1 MHAIDIPAFAYIF
14 GFIGA
19 ALTVAS
25 FLMRNMLPLRLLALV
40 ASFFM
45 VVYGYYAAMLP
56 TLLLYVSMIFINAK
70 KAWDIHKLN
79 RAMEEARAEV
89 PLKDWLVPH
98 MKRRKVKAGT
108 VLWRQGDPANEMVF
122 LEKGSLRIQEYGEVL
137 REGTLVGEIGIF
149 ARDNRRTLTLVCE
162 TDCILHRM
170 TSEAMM
176 QLYFLSPQLGF
187 EVMRLVVARLQRD
200 VETWRARAQAAVSPP
215 APALSAVTP
224 APAAAPTP
232 AAKADEPS
240 EPVTTTP
247 PES

>member
-1 MHAIDIPAFAYIF
+1 MQATDIPTIAYVF

-40 ASFFM
+40 ASCFM
-45 VVYGYYAAMLP
+45 VAYGWFAAALP

-79 RAMEEARAEV
+79 RAMEQARSEV
-89 PLKDWLVPH
+89 PLKDWLVPY
-98 MKRRKVKAGT
+98 MKRRKVRAGT

-122 LEKGSLRIQEYGEVL
+122 LEKGSLRIEEYGEL
-137 REGTLVGEIGIF
+137 LGEGTLVGEIGIF
-149 ARDNRRTLTLVCE
+149 ARDGRRTLTLVCAS
-162 TDCILHRM
+162 DCVLHRM
-170 TSEAMM
+170 TSEAML

-200 VETWRARAQAAVSPP
+200 VETWRAKAQAAAPVVVAPPLSTPP
-215 APALSAVTP
+215 A
-224 APAAAPTP
+224 APAERQSAAVQGIP
-232 AAKADEPS
+232 EP
-240 EPVTTTP
+240 
-247 PES
+247 

>member
-1 MHAIDIPAFAYIF
+1 MQATDIPAIAYIF

-25 FLMRNMLPLRLLALV
+25 FLMKNMLPLRLLALV

-45 VVYGYYAAMLP
+45 VLYVWFAAALLP
-56 TLLLYVSMIFINAK
+56 TLLLYVSMIAINAK

-79 RAMEEARAEV
+79 RAMDVARAEV

-122 LEKGSLRIQEYGEVL
+122 LEKGSLRIQEYGEL
-137 REGTLVGEIGIF
+137 LGEGTLVGEIGIF

-176 QLYFLSPQLGF
+176 QLYYLSPQLGF

-200 VETWRARAQAAVSPP
+200 VENWRGKAQAALVMP
-215 APALSAVTP
+215 AAPGPVTP
-224 APAAAPTP
+224 AAPQAAATE
-232 AAKADEPS
+232 AA
-240 EPVTTTP
+240 P
-247 PES
+247 PEH

>member
-1 MHAIDIPAFAYIF
+1 MFATDHIPAIAYVF

-45 VVYGYYAAMLP
+45 VAYGWFAAALP
-56 TLLLYVSMIFINAK
+56 TFLLYVSMIFINAK

-79 RAMEEARAEV
+79 RAMEEARSEV
-89 PLKDWLVPH
+89 PLKDWLVPY
-98 MKRRKVKAGT
+98 MKRRKVRAGT

-122 LEKGSLRIQEYGEVL
+122 LERGQLRIEEYGEL
-137 REGTLVGEIGIF
+137 LNEGTLVGEIGIF
-149 ARDNRRTLTLVCE
+149 ARDGRRTLTLVCE

-200 VETWRARAQAAVSPP
+200 VETWRAKAQAAQ
-215 APALSAVTP
+215 AAQT
-224 APAAAPTP
+224 APAAPLAAVADQPPPTSAPASATQP
-232 AAKADEPS
+232 AEG
-240 EPVTTTP
+240 
-247 PES
+247 